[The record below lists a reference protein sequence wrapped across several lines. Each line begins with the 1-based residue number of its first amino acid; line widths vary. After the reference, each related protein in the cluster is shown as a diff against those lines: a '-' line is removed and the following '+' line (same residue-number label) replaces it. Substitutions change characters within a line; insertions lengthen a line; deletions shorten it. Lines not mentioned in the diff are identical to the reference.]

1 MGEVKTL
8 ARTLGR
14 GENVGERLWKG
25 VESGGINRGYSQW
38 GSPGSGV
45 KITCRSGEGGTPVGE
60 LAKQDG
66 PRAGGMGE
74 GTEMGAGL
82 EYPDGQRGWGLDSGW
97 ARH

>member
-8 ARTLGR
+8 AWTPGR

-25 VESGGINRGYSQW
+25 VESGGINSGYSQW

-45 KITCRSGEGGTPVGE
+45 KITCRSGEGRTPCEGE

-66 PRAGGMGE
+66 QTKGRWNGGR
-74 GTEMGAGL
+74 
-82 EYPDGQRGWGLDSGW
+82 DVNWS
-97 ARH
+97 